1 MPAGGWKGSAVA
13 CARSADPSFDDCA
26 TTIPGRARGGLS
38 CRQRREADEAISP
51 CHPYAVPGVAEVG
64 SVGGWVQQ
72 YQVDLDPNRLRS
84 YDLRMS
90 EVVRAVEESNSNV
103 GGNVIEAN
111 GTWTVVRG
119 LGLIESVE
127 DLAGIRP
134 RRVCIQT

>member
-1 MPAGGWKGSAVA
+1 M
-13 CARSADPSFDDCA
+13 
-26 TTIPGRARGGLS
+26 
-38 CRQRREADEAISP
+38 
-51 CHPYAVPGVAEVG
+51 
-64 SVGGWVQQ
+64 
-72 YQVDLDPNRLRS
+72 N
-84 YDLRMS
+84 